1 MQYNHYRYS
10 DAVHFAANQV
20 LAQTT
25 FSPQSR
31 ADQLRELLYSL
42 APTIPETW
50 ATPSRGLLV
59 RRELSIEIVID
70 ALGRDLQEN
79 TDSSRYLVLSSILLL
94 AQTIKQLG

>member
-1 MQYNHYRYS
+1 MQYSHYRYS

-20 LAQTT
+20 LAQTS

-31 ADQLRELLYSL
+31 TDQLCELLYSL

-50 ATPSRGLLV
+50 PTLSRGLLA
-59 RRELSIEIVID
+59 RREPAIEIVID

-79 TDSSRYLVLSSILLL
+79 TDSSRYLVLSSVLML
-94 AQTIKQLG
+94 ALTIKQLG